1 MKKQELIKSLKLIRN
16 NYSNEDGFRGGV
28 RTGLGISLGEIEK
41 LDEPEKVIIPQ
52 FVADWWEANDNW
64 VTLCGGLR
72 VEKKYKIG
80 LISKFQDKGLAD
92 YLSKVEDWLDENSS
106 IFLDLV
112 NGKPYE
118 IEKEK
123 LYRVDMYGTTDVA
136 LLTLEG
142 NEYYFDEPLDYVGER
157 PDIRQEF
164 TESEI
169 KAIDERYWLFAVEV
183 MK

>member
-1 MKKQELIKSLKLIRN
+1 MNKQELIKSLKLTRN
-16 NYSNEDGFRGGV
+16 NYSNEDSFRGGV
-28 RTGLGISLGEIEK
+28 RTGLGIALGEIEK
-41 LDEPEKVIIPQ
+41 LEKPEKVVIPQ

-64 VTLCGGLR
+64 VILYRGSRVKKKSKLYLITKFYERGL
-72 VEKKYKIG
+72 
-80 LISKFQDKGLAD
+80 DD
-92 YLSKVEDWLDENSS
+92 YLSKVEDWIHKNHSS
-106 IFLDLV
+106 FLDLV
-112 NGKPYE
+112 NEKPYE

-142 NEYYFDEPLDYVGER
+142 DEYYFDEPLDYVGER

-183 MK
+183 